1 MVRGTMAGEVGGVGG
16 RTWLG
21 AGAWLVAACAVAAG
35 ATHRDRSAEA
45 KAEVRAREAR
55 ALFEKVWVPGQP
67 SPIGGDGVGPL
78 YNATSCVGCH
88 HLGGTGG
95 AGGAEND
102 VSLLTVLGGP
112 PRQEPKHSIFRGEL
126 EDFHPGFRGRTT
138 VVLHHHATTPG
149 DAKRLDEIRSTP
161 AVQTRDEVVGLTDSR
176 RSTPAL
182 FGAGLIDAIPDAAVR
197 AAEARR
203 FPEFPEVKGRVSRL
217 RDGRLGRFGWK
228 GQTARLRDFVLAA
241 CSNELGLEVTGHHQV
256 SLASAKDFDASKLNL
271 DLSDE
276 ECDLL
281 VEFVAG
287 LPRPPYRPAATAIQP
302 LRGRMIFEAIGCA
315 TCHAPQLG
323 RVDGLYS
330 DLLLHDLGD
339 RIRDAASGS
348 YGGPSRPGGVIDL
361 AAEAGAGRPRPAG
374 EPAPTEWRTAPLWG
388 VASSAPYLH
397 DGRAAGLDEAIRLHG
412 GEAAATSRRYATLAV
427 IDRQDLLAFL
437 RSLTAPRLPRAP
449 TDFTLARPKGRRK

>member
-1 MVRGTMAGEVGGVGG
+1 MSRGTMAAETAGFGG
-16 RTWLG
+16 RTWAA
-21 AGAWLVAACAVAAG
+21 AGALLVAASAVAAG
-35 ATHRDRSAEA
+35 ATQRDRSAA
-45 KAEVRAREAR
+45 SQARAREAR
-55 ALFEKVWVPGQP
+55 GLFEKVWVPGQP
-67 SPIGGDGVGPL
+67 SPIGGDGIGPL
-78 YNATSCVGCH
+78 YNATSCVACH

-95 AGGAEND
+95 AGGPESD
-102 VSLLTVLGGP
+102 VRLLTVLGGP
-112 PRQEPKHSIFRGEL
+112 PRQEPRNSVFRGEL
-126 EDFHPGFRGRTT
+126 EEFHPGFRGRTT

-149 DAKRLDEIRSTP
+149 DSKRLDGIRSTV
-161 AVQTRDEVVGLTDSR
+161 ALQTRDEMVGLTGSL

-182 FGAGLIDAIPDAAVR
+182 FGAGLIDAIPEAALR
-197 AAEARR
+197 AAEARQFPD
-203 FPEFPEVKGRVSRL
+203 FPEIKGRVSRL

-228 GQTARLRDFVLAA
+228 GQTASLRDFVLAA

-256 SLASAKDFDASKLNL
+256 SLAPAKDFDASKLNL
-271 DLSDE
+271 DLTDG

-281 VEFVAG
+281 IEFVAG
-287 LPRPPYRPAATAIQP
+287 LPRPPYRPAATAVQP

-339 RIRDAASGS
+339 RIRDFASGS

-361 AAEAGAGRPRPAG
+361 AAEAGEGRPRPAG

-412 GEAAATSRRYATLAV
+412 GEADATSRRYTSLAV
-427 IDRQDLLAFL
+427 IDRQDLIAFL

-449 TDFTLARPKGRRK
+449 TDFTLARPRGRRK